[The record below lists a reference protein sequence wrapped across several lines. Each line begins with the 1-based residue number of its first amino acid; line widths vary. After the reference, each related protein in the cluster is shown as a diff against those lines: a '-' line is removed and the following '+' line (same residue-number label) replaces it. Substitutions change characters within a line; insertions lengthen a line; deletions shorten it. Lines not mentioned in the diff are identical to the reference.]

1 MRRTIKLASDSFNS
15 TRYIRNKGK
24 GGQEARRQADFQLHT
39 VHQELRLHEKLLDKL
54 QNLLSTPHGTL
65 GTMRYPLSYD
75 ARPQPTFNSTRYI
88 RNTNSSRFFPCVA
101 NMLSTPHGTLGTR
114 PQPPSGWLVGLST
127 PHGTLGT
134 KSPGLATSSLTGSFQ
149 LHTVH
154 QEPQKG
160 NYSSCLNTTLPT
172 FNSTRYIRNSY
183 GAP

>member
-101 NMLSTPHGTLGTR
+101 NMLSTPHGTLGT
-114 PQPPSGWLVGLST
+114 
-127 PHGTLGT
+127 